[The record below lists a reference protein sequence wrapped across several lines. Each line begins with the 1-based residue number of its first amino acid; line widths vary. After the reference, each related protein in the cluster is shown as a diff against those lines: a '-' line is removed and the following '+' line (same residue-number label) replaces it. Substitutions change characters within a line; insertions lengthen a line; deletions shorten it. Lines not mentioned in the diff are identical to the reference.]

1 MGKGRVRRKGTMVRV
16 GCFCSLDGRPANAY
30 LLLPICDEEGSG

>member
-1 MGKGRVRRKGTMVRV
+1 MVRV

-30 LLLPICDEEGSG
+30 LLLPICDEEGAVKDKEERSAGK